1 MGQSYSDASY
11 TQTYNYNQFNPGNW
25 GPNTPTYYFEAVNAR
40 NGIQAITGYMQLYNY
55 TDTSEI
61 TSFSMSP
68 VQDPPTRTRSSAITM
83 PSATK
88 TLELREYKTGGTSGL
103 YVVATRVIVQST
115 HTPTVVK
122 LKSFTATGNGKQ
134 VKVDW
139 ETASEI
145 DNLGFN
151 LYRSTK
157 KDGRYTKLNKSLIP
171 GLISSP
177 TGQKYT
183 YADKKV
189 IKGKLYYY
197 KLEDI
202 DLSGKKTMHGPI
214 CVDWNGDG
222 IPDDEQSKKKSPGL
236 SRGGSSRRPV
246 MENSGF
252 KSPYDEGS
260 RVIAPETRSFTA
272 RQKEDRVLLRVAE
285 RL

>member
-1 MGQSYSDASY
+1 
-11 TQTYNYNQFNPGNW
+11 
-25 GPNTPTYYFEAVNAR
+25 
-40 NGIQAITGYMQLYNY
+40 
-55 TDTSEI
+55 
-61 TSFSMSP
+61 
-68 VQDPPTRTRSSAITM
+68 M

-88 TLELREYKTGGTSGL
+88 TLELREYKTGGSSGL
-103 YVVATRVIVQST
+103 YVVATRVIVQSN

-122 LKSFTATGNGKQ
+122 LKSFTATGNGKH

-157 KDGRYTKLNKSLIP
+157 KGGRYTKLNKSLIP
-171 GLISSP
+171 GLLSSP
-177 TGQKYT
+177 TGRKYT

-222 IPDDEQSKKKSPGL
+222 IPDDEQSRK
-236 SRGGSSRRPV
+236 SSR
-246 MENSGF
+246 S
-252 KSPYDEGS
+252 
-260 RVIAPETRSFTA
+260 
-272 RQKEDRVLLRVAE
+272 E
-285 RL
+285 RRGIYPPSCP